1 MGIGRKLDCE
11 ALAGVIGINQ
21 RHLPSLYIS
30 KASLYCLRSLSSRIA
45 KVMNEFCDARN
56 SVLFLASFLTRHVK
70 YSSTSFRLLLY
81 LHLEWAR

>member
-30 KASLYCLRSLSSRIA
+30 NASLYCLRSLSSRIA
-45 KVMNEFCDARN
+45 KVMNEFWN
-56 SVLFLASFLTRHVK
+56 SVLFLASFLTRH
-70 YSSTSFRLLLY
+70 R
-81 LHLEWAR
+81 

>member
-30 KASLYCLRSLSSRIA
+30 NASLYCLRSLSSRIA
-45 KVMNEFCDARN
+45 KVMILWPGIPFF
-56 SVLFLASFLTRHVK
+56 FLHRS
-70 YSSTSFRLLLY
+70 
-81 LHLEWAR
+81 